1 MTAGRRDLPLRRI
14 GLSDTALLC
23 LIAAATVVLHMLT
36 GGQYGFHRDELATLD
51 DARHLAWGY
60 VAYPPITP
68 FFGRVSLELFGTSLR
83 GFRFFAAVAQ
93 AIALVLTGL
102 MARELGG
109 RRGAQLLAAFA
120 ALPLAIAAG
129 VMMQYVAFDYL
140 FWVLTAY
147 LLIRLLKSGDPRW
160 WVAIGASIGLG
171 MMAKYGMV
179 FFVCGIAAGVLLTD
193 ARRYLAS
200 KWLLVGVAVSFLIF
214 LPNLLWQIQHDF
226 ISLEFLKHIHER
238 DVRIGRAKD
247 FLPDQ
252 LKFTLLAFPLWIAGL
267 YYYLASRSGRPFRA
281 IGWMYVAPLVIF
293 IIAKARGYYLIAAY
307 PMLYAGGSVW
317 LQGVLDSRPQ
327 RRRLI
332 LGVASIALA
341 VNVLPFVATSLPVA
355 PINSRWFN
363 FASKNNDDL
372 VEMIGWPELVQ
383 EIARIR
389 DTLTTEER
397 QHLGILAA
405 NYGEAGA
412 LNLYGPALGLPAAIS
427 GVNSFWERGYGEP
440 PPETLIVL
448 GLSEQSANDNFS
460 DCRLAGRTPNPHA
473 IKNEETQ
480 RHPDIYI
487 CRQPKSGWSELWKKF
502 RYFG

>member
-1 MTAGRRDLPLRRI
+1 MQSSVGNSSIR
-14 GLSDTALLC
+14 LSDTALLC

-68 FFGRVSLELFGTSLR
+68 FFGRLSLELFGPSLR
-83 GFRFFAAVAQ
+83 GFRFFPAVAQ

-109 RRGAQLLAAFA
+109 RRGAQLLAVFA

-147 LLIRLLKSGDPRW
+147 LLIRLFKSGDPRW

-200 KWLLVGVAVSFLIF
+200 KWLLVGVAVSLLIF
-214 LPNLLWQIQHDF
+214 LPNLVWQIQHDF
-226 ISLEFLKHIHER
+226 VSLDFLKHIHER

-247 FLPDQ
+247 FLPEQ
-252 LKFTLLAFPLWIAGL
+252 VLFTLLAPC
-267 YYYLASRSGRPFRA
+267 RSGSRA
-281 IGWMYVAPLVIF
+281 LLLSSQLPPAAASARSAGCTSLPLLIF
-293 IIAKARGYYLIAAY
+293 IDRQGARLLSHRRLSDA
-307 PMLYAGGSVW
+307 LRGGSVW
-317 LQGVLDSRPQ
+317 LQGMLDARPRWRRPVLAV
-327 RRRLI
+327 
-332 LGVASIALA
+332 GSIALA
-341 VNVLPFVATSLPVA
+341 VNALIFAFVSLPIA
-355 PINSRWFN
+355 PINSRWFKL
-363 FASKNNDDL
+363 ATSKNGDL

-383 EIARIR
+383 EVARIR
-389 DTLTTEER
+389 DTLRPEER
-397 QHLGILAA
+397 QHLGIITA

-412 LNLYGPALGLPAAIS
+412 VNLYGAAHGLPGAIS
-427 GVNSFWERGYGEP
+427 GVNSFWARGYGDP

-448 GLSEQSANDNFS
+448 GFSERSANDRFS
-460 DCRLAGRTPNPHA
+460 DCRVAGHTPNPYG
-473 IKNEETQ
+473 IENEET
-480 RHPDIYI
+480 RDHPDIYV
-487 CRQPKSGWSELWKKF
+487 CRAPKIGWAEFWKKF
-502 RYFG
+502 RHFG